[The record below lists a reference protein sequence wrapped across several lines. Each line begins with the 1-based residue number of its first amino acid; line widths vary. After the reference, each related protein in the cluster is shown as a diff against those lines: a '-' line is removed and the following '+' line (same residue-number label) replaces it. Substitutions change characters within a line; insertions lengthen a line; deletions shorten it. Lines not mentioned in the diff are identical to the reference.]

1 MHRIRN
7 RRWTLGAERFS
18 ASALDLGRWTLDEGN
33 RCGEGPRGD
42 LFGPAPSLGVV
53 PTPFYPRSPIQRR
66 LLGLKVTGVL
76 GVLLRSKRDGRLIC
90 LRETMEQ
97 LQTQC
102 GFRIGPALFAD
113 ILQKGGEA

>member
-1 MHRIRN
+1 M
-7 RRWTLGAERFS
+7 
-18 ASALDLGRWTLDEGN
+18 
-33 RCGEGPRGD
+33 
-42 LFGPAPSLGVV
+42 
-53 PTPFYPRSPIQRR
+53 
-66 LLGLKVTGVL
+66 GLKVTGVL